1 MEGGKKK
8 KEEERAVGRWDPLAE
23 LDALSRWPFREL
35 ARRPFAGLPGWLE
48 EAGRAARSVP
58 AIDIA
63 EGDGEYVVTAEL
75 PGCKKEDVT
84 LELEEN
90 VLTLRGEKRS
100 EREEKKEQRRYVE
113 RTYGSF
119 SRSFTLPPN
128 AEVERID
135 ASFKDGVLT
144 IRIPKAAAAKSRTV
158 DIKS

>member
-1 MEGGKKK
+1 MAEKNKK
-8 KEEERAVGRWDPLAE
+8 KEERTVAPWDPFAE
-23 LDALSRWPFREL
+23 LEDLSRWPFREL
-35 ARRPFAGLPGWLE
+35 ARRPWGRLLE
-48 EAGRAARSVP
+48 EAGRAARATP

-63 EGDGEYVVTAEL
+63 ENDGEYVVTAEL
-75 PGCKKEDVT
+75 AGCKKEDVT

-128 AEVERID
+128 ADGERID

-144 IRIPKAAAAKSRTV
+144 IRIPKTPEAKARTV
-158 DIKS
+158 DIKA

>member
-1 MEGGKKK
+1 MADKNRK
-8 KEEERAVGRWDPLAE
+8 KEERGVARWDPFGEMEEFAH
-23 LDALSRWPFREL
+23 WPFREL
-35 ARRPFAGLPGWLE
+35 ARWPWSRLPGVLE
-48 EAGRAARSVP
+48 EAGRSARAKP
-58 AIDIA
+58 AIDIGENDA
-63 EGDGEYVVTAEL
+63 EYVVTAEL

-84 LELEEN
+84 VELEEN

-128 AEVERID
+128 ADAERID
-135 ASFKDGVLT
+135 AGFKDGILT
-144 IRIPKAAAAKSRTV
+144 IRIPKTPEAKPRTV